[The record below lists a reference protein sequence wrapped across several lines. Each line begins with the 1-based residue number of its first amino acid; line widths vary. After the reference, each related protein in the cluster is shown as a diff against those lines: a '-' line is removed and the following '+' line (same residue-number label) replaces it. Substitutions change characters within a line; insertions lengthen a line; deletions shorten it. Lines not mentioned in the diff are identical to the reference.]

1 MIMLYT
7 IHLSKNISI
16 SKTFNVFIIY
26 PYYGDELLYSNL
38 SIHLRSS
45 FSQIKGT
52 NVQCLAD
59 SIMD

>member
-7 IHLSKNISI
+7 IYLSKHIGI
-16 SKTFNVFIIY
+16 SKTFNVFVIY

-45 FSQIKGT
+45 FSQIEGT